1 MTQDEKLDFLLRRLL
16 AERKEYADIRVPD
29 ARSRKRGLLRSLM
42 NVRPPVPASAEFLAV
57 QDAYLQERLAERGIT
72 RLQDLTPVQEEAEEF
87 QITDE
92 LCEEAFREGLAV
104 KDFSVAFLQRRF
116 RLKYIDACN
125 LQDKLRQDGKI
136 KRAFL
141 VGDTVCKG

>member
-1 MTQDEKLDFLLRRLL
+1 MDKYSELYAFLYRSAKKLISEFEKLLLIVRDEKFP
-16 AERKEYADIRVPD
+16 AEL
-29 ARSRKRGLLRSLM
+29 G
-42 NVRPPVPASAEFLAV
+42 EFV
-57 QDAYLQERLAERGIT
+57 GKLQRLADHATHEIE
-72 RLQDLTPVQEEAEEF
+72 DLTRVQEEAEEF

>member
-1 MTQDEKLDFLLRRLL
+1 MDKYLELYAFLYRSAKKLISEFENLLLIVKSEKFPGEL
-16 AERKEYADIRVPD
+16 
-29 ARSRKRGLLRSLM
+29 G
-42 NVRPPVPASAEFLAV
+42 EFV
-57 QDAYLQERLAERGIT
+57 GKLQRLADHATHEIE
-72 RLQDLTPVQEEAEEF
+72 DLTRVQEEAEEF

-92 LCEEAFREGLAV
+92 LCEEAFREGLV
-104 KDFSVAFLQRRF
+104 EKDFSVAFLQRQF

-125 LQDKLRQDGKI
+125 LQDVLRQSGKR

>member
-1 MTQDEKLDFLLRRLL
+1 MDKYSELYAFLYRSAKKLISDFENMLLIVRDEKFP
-16 AERKEYADIRVPD
+16 AEL
-29 ARSRKRGLLRSLM
+29 G
-42 NVRPPVPASAEFLAV
+42 EFV
-57 QDAYLQERLAERGIT
+57 EKLQRLADHATHEM
-72 RLQDLTPVQEEAEEF
+72 QDLTPVQEEAEEF

>member
-1 MTQDEKLDFLLRRLL
+1 MDKYLELYTFLYRSAKKLISEFENLLLIVKSEKFPGEL
-16 AERKEYADIRVPD
+16 
-29 ARSRKRGLLRSLM
+29 G
-42 NVRPPVPASAEFLAV
+42 EFV
-57 QDAYLQERLAERGIT
+57 GKLQRLADHATHEIE
-72 RLQDLTPVQEEAEEF
+72 DLTRVQEEAGEF

-92 LCEEAFREGLAV
+92 LCEEAFRAGLAA

-125 LQDKLRQDGKI
+125 LQAALRRSGKI

>member
-1 MTQDEKLDFLLRRLL
+1 MDKYLELYAFLYRSAKKLISEFENLLLIVKSEKFPGEL
-16 AERKEYADIRVPD
+16 
-29 ARSRKRGLLRSLM
+29 G
-42 NVRPPVPASAEFLAV
+42 EFV
-57 QDAYLQERLAERGIT
+57 GKLQRLADHATHEIE
-72 RLQDLTPVQEEAEEF
+72 DLTPVQEETEEEF

-104 KDFSVAFLQRRF
+104 KDFSVAFLQRQF

-125 LQDKLRQDGKI
+125 LQDKLRQSRKI

-141 VGDTVCKG
+141 VGDAVCKG

>member
-1 MTQDEKLDFLLRRLL
+1 MDKYLELYAFLYRSAKKLISEFENLLLIVKSEKFPCEL
-16 AERKEYADIRVPD
+16 
-29 ARSRKRGLLRSLM
+29 G
-42 NVRPPVPASAEFLAV
+42 EFV
-57 QDAYLQERLAERGIT
+57 GKLQRLADHATHEIE
-72 RLQDLTPVQEEAEEF
+72 DLTRVQEEAEEF

-92 LCEEAFREGLAV
+92 LCDEAFREGLAV

>member
-1 MTQDEKLDFLLRRLL
+1 MDKYLELYAFLYRSAKKLISEFENLLLIVKSEKFPGELGEFVGKLQCL
-16 AERKEYADIRVPD
+16 ADHATHEIE
-29 ARSRKRGLLRSLM
+29 
-42 NVRPPVPASAEFLAV
+42 
-57 QDAYLQERLAERGIT
+57 
-72 RLQDLTPVQEEAEEF
+72 DLTRVQEEAEEF

-104 KDFSVAFLQRRF
+104 KDFSVAFLQRQF

-125 LQDKLRQDGKI
+125 LQDVLRQSGKI

-141 VGDTVCKG
+141 VGDAVCKG

>member
-1 MTQDEKLDFLLRRLL
+1 MDKYSELYAFLYRSAKELISEFENMLLIVRDEKFP
-16 AERKEYADIRVPD
+16 AEME
-29 ARSRKRGLLRSLM
+29 
-42 NVRPPVPASAEFLAV
+42 EFV
-57 QDAYLQERLAERGIT
+57 GKLQRLADHATHEIE
-72 RLQDLTPVQEEAEEF
+72 DLTPVQEETEEEF
-87 QITDE
+87 QITNE

-104 KDFSVAFLQRRF
+104 KDFSVGFLQRRF